1 MTAKTHLVLDTY
13 YIKKNYANV
22 IKFMKITSNLT
33 HNRQKTQKST
43 EIQKK
48 KKCSKRIGRKC
59 RLFKT

>member
-13 YIKKNYANV
+13 YIKKDYANV

-33 HNRQKTQKST
+33 
-43 EIQKK
+43 KK
-48 KKCSKRIGRKC
+48 KKKKKFSKRIGRKC